1 MPVKSAIDANRVL
14 KESKVRWVQV
24 QFTDIDGRI
33 KSMSSPVNDY
43 LSGRAW
49 KEGISFDGS
58 SVQGYKSVKSS
69 DMVAMPDPSTLIVLP
84 WGEGVQ
90 KRASVLAFFTSPD
103 GEPLETDPRRISVKA
118 MERAEGM
125 GFSQAHMFPELE
137 FFLFTSQE
145 QALNDNE
152 FWHRDVNFGP
162 GAETRIIG
170 SQCGYIARAKRG
182 YLLPAPLDSTEDF
195 RNEFSAALADIGLD
209 IRYHHHEAGSRQ
221 VEIEFRFL
229 PTPQMAADAAV
240 RYRHF
245 AKNIAAKYGL
255 IPTFMPKPIFADAG
269 NGMHVHQYLSDGGAS
284 LFYDKD
290 DPNGLSQ
297 TALYY
302 IGGIL
307 EHARGMALVTNSS
320 INSYKRLVPEFEA
333 PIFAAWSPMNRSALV
348 RIPYVSNPRT
358 TRIEAR
364 HADAL
369 SNPYL
374 AHAVMLWCG
383 LDGIKRKL
391 DPGPPVKENIYKLT
405 DEKRKSMGIKRMPAH
420 LREAYEAFKEDEVVQ
435 DCLGKQLSANL
446 LDGKLSEWRQFCAH
460 VTPWEHYQYFD
471 A

>member
-1 MPVKSAIDANRVL
+1 MATTVPEANKIL
-14 KESKVRWVQV
+14 KDNKVRWVQI
-24 QFTDIDGRI
+24 QFTDIDGRL
-33 KSMSSPVNDY
+33 KAMSSPVEDY

-58 SVQGYKSVKSS
+58 SVHGYMSVKYS
-69 DMVAMPDPSTLIVLP
+69 DMVAMPDPSTLLVLP

-90 KRASVLAFFTSPD
+90 KRASVLAFFKNPD
-103 GEPLETDPRRISVKA
+103 GKPLETDPRRVAAAA
-118 MERAEGM
+118 MERAQSM
-125 GFSQAHMFPELE
+125 GFKQANMFPELE
-137 FFLFTSQE
+137 FFLFTSPG
-145 QALNDNE
+145 QALEENE

-162 GAETRIIG
+162 GAQTKVLEPE
-170 SQCGYIARAKRG
+170 SGYVDRAKRG
-182 YLLPAPLDSTEDF
+182 YLLPAPNDSTEEF

-229 PTPQMAADAAV
+229 PSPQAAADAAV
-240 RYRHF
+240 RYRYF
-245 AKNIAAKYGL
+245 AKVIAAKYGL
-255 IPTFMPKPIFADAG
+255 VPTFMPKPIFADAG
-269 NGMHVHQYLSDGGAS
+269 SGMHVHQYLSNGGAS
-284 LFYDKD
+284 LFWDKD

-348 RIPYVSNPRT
+348 RIPYVSNPKT

-364 HADAL
+364 HGDAM

-383 LDGIKRKL
+383 LDGIKHKI
-391 DPGPPVKENIYKLT
+391 DPGPAIKENIYKIP
-405 DEKRKSMGIKRMPAH
+405 DEKRKALGIKRMPAH
-420 LREAYEAFKEDEVVQ
+420 LREAYEAFREDTVVQ
-435 DCLGKQLSANL
+435 ACLGKQLSANL
-446 LDGKLSEWRQFCAH
+446 MEAKLTEWRQYCAH

>member
-1 MPVKSAIDANRVL
+1 MAIATAEDANKLLKSA
-14 KESKVRWVQV
+14 KVRWVQV
-24 QFTDIDGRI
+24 QFTDIDGRL
-33 KSMSSPVNDY
+33 KAMSSPVEDY

-49 KEGISFDGS
+49 AEGISFDGS
-58 SVQGYKSVKSS
+58 SVHGYMSVKYS
-69 DMVAMPDPSTLIVLP
+69 DMIAMPDPSTLLVLP

-90 KRASVLAFFTSPD
+90 RRASVLAFFKSPD
-103 GEPLETDPRRISVKA
+103 GKPLETDPRRVAASA
-118 MERAEGM
+118 MARARSM
-125 GFSQAHMFPELE
+125 GFKQANMFPELE
-137 FFLFTSQE
+137 FFLFSSPG
-145 QALNDNE
+145 QALEENE

-162 GAETRIIG
+162 GAHTKVLEPA
-170 SQCGYIARAKRG
+170 SGYVDRAKRG
-182 YLLPAPLDSTEDF
+182 YLLPAPNDSTEDF
-195 RNEFSAALADIGLD
+195 RNEFSSALADIGLD

-229 PTPQMAADAAV
+229 PSPQLAADASV
-240 RYRHF
+240 RYRYF
-245 AKNIAAKYGL
+245 AKAIAAKYGL
-255 IPTFMPKPIFADAG
+255 VPTFMPKPIFADAG
-269 NGMHVHQYLSDGGAS
+269 SGMHVHQYLSNGGPS
-284 LFYDKD
+284 LFWDKD

-348 RIPYVSNPRT
+348 RIPYVSNPKT

-364 HADAL
+364 HGDAL

-383 LDGIKRKL
+383 LDGIKRKI
-391 DPGPPVKENIYKLT
+391 DPGPAIKENIYKLT
-405 DEKRKSMGIKRMPAH
+405 EEKRKSLGIKRMPAH
-420 LREAYEAFKEDEVVQ
+420 LREAYEAFREDTVVQ
-435 DCLGKQLSANL
+435 ECLGKQLSANL
-446 LDGKLSEWRQFCAH
+446 MDAKLTEWRQFCAH

>member
-1 MPVKSAIDANRVL
+1 MTTKGLTEANKVL
-14 KESKVRWVQV
+14 KEANVHWVQC
-24 QFTDIDGRI
+24 QFTDLDGRI
-33 KSMSSPVNDY
+33 KTMSSPVADY
-43 LSGRAW
+43 TSGRAW
-49 KEGISFDGS
+49 REGISFDGS

-69 DMVAMPDPSTLIVLP
+69 DLVAMPDPATLVTLP

-90 KRASVLAFFTSPD
+90 RRASVLAFFKSPD
-103 GEPLETDPRRISVKA
+103 GEPLDTDPRRVA
-118 MERAEGM
+118 QATMERAASM
-125 GFSQAHMFPELE
+125 GFKQAMMFPELE
-137 FFLFTSQE
+137 FFLFRDPS
-145 QALNDNE
+145 QALAENE

-162 GAETRIIG
+162 GAATKVAE
-170 SQCGYIARAKRG
+170 SQFSYVQRAKRG
-182 YLLPAPLDSTEDF
+182 YLLPAPLDATEDF
-195 RNEFSAALADIGLD
+195 RNEFSSALAEIGFD

-221 VEIEFRFL
+221 QEIEFRFL
-229 PTPQMAADAAV
+229 PSPMLAADAAV

-245 AKNIAAKYGL
+245 ARNIAAKYGL
-255 IPTFMPKPIFADAG
+255 VATFMPKPIFADAG
-269 NGMHVHQYLSDGGAS
+269 NGMHVHQYLASGGPS
-284 LFYDKD
+284 LFCDKD
-290 DPNGLSQ
+290 DKNGLSQ

-320 INSYKRLVPEFEA
+320 VNSYKRLVPEFEA

-348 RIPYVSNPRT
+348 RIPYVSDPRT

-364 HADAL
+364 HADSA

-391 DPGPPVKENIYKLT
+391 DPGPPVKENIYKLP
-405 DEKRKSMGIKRMPAH
+405 DDRRKAMGIKRMPAH
-420 LREAYEAFKEDEVVQ
+420 LREAYEAFRDDPVVQ
-435 DCLGKQLSANL
+435 ACLGKQLSANL
-446 LDGKLSEWRQFCAH
+446 LDAKLQEWRQFCAH